1 MLQLKNI
8 SKMYENN
15 IVLKD
20 ISFEVN
26 EGSII
31 GVVGANGAGKS
42 TLLSIISTVIEDY
55 EGNIYYNG
63 LDVKDNLINIRN
75 KIGYV
80 PQQATLFED
89 LSVKD
94 NIRFWALE
102 NNEEYLEKLLYILE
116 LKESLNKK
124 VKNLSGGTKNRVNI
138 LIGIIN
144 KPSIIILDE
153 PLVGVSLSIKKK
165 FFELLKELAS
175 DGRLIFMSSHELW
188 ELEMICTDILIVR
201 DKSLHSFNSTET
213 INERCKEKEI
223 KFWDYI
229 CEEGGL

>member
-175 DGRLIFMSSHELW
+175 DSRLIFMSSHELW

-201 DKSLHSFNSTET
+201 DKSLNSFNSIEV
-213 INERCKEKEI
+213 INEICKEQEI